1 MMVVVQS
8 RWLLVEEP
16 ELQVLVVHQV
26 VLERQVQVV
35 LQVLVVLMVLPER
48 QVQVVH
54 LVVQELV
61 VHLV

>member
-26 VLERQVQVV
+26 VQEQTELVVHQVVQEQVVQVE
-35 LQVLVVLMVLPER
+35 QMVH
-48 QVQVVH
+48 Q
-54 LVVQELV
+54 VVQELV
-61 VHLV
+61 AHLV